1 MCNELQALKCCELFT
16 RSKFLFSLVLFF
28 CSQDAPEYLDP
39 ALDPILNMNIT
50 SSLRKSNLI
59 KIGGTE
65 FERNPKFRLYIIS
78 QAANPQLLPETCIK
92 VCVVNFTVTF
102 EGLQDQL
109 LSNVVHQERPDLESQ
124 RCALLQT
131 IVNDNMKLREIEDR
145 TLDLLSTSIG
155 NVLDD
160 EDLINTLDNSKDIVN
175 KIQKRV
181 EDSQITQEDI
191 QRNRIVY
198 SAVADR
204 GALLYFVM
212 TDLALIDVMY
222 QFSLNWFIALF
233 SNSIATFENQNEA
246 KAEPDL
252 QKATSGSSSQK
263 KVTVLSIGLESLEI
277 IARMVNAS
285 IL

>member
-1 MCNELQALKCCELFT
+1 ML
-16 RSKFLFSLVLFF
+16 LFS
-28 CSQDAPEYLDP
+28 SQDAPEYLDP
-39 ALDPILNMNIT
+39 ALDPILNMNI
-50 SSLRKSNLI
+50 SSSPSQSNLI
-59 KIGGTE
+59 KIGETE

-78 QAANPQLLPETCIK
+78 QTANPPLLPETCIK

-131 IVNDNMKLREIEDR
+131 IVNDKMKLREIEDR

-160 EDLINTLDNSKDIVN
+160 EDLINTLDNSKNIVN

-181 EDSQITQEDI
+181 EDSQLTQDDI

-222 QFSLNWFIALF
+222 QFSLNWFISLF

-252 QKATSGSSSQK
+252 QNVTTGSSTQK
-263 KVTVLSIGLESLEI
+263 KVTDLMATSNKNLPSMNG
-277 IARMVNAS
+277 
-285 IL
+285 